1 MGSEY
6 PNMRCGYCKG
16 KIGFW
21 RSLSDREYCSEEH
34 RRRGKALSA
43 RNARESLIY
52 GDEEL
57 YELVQDEKRKKEKN
71 SKLQAQIIVVL
82 STIMIGVLAFSAAT
96 GSTGST
102 SIGQRTIS
110 LTGELTRSSPLMA
123 QANEMF
129 RSIIPENSPVKIHED
144 FSTGVKG
151 WLGARASEW
160 DATAGQ
166 MRPTNLKIWKPSV
179 RLADYRLEFEG
190 QIDKNAMSWAFRA
203 PDLRN
208 YYATKIVVSKAGSLP
223 KADIVRYT
231 VLNGSETD
239 RQRLPLPISI
249 RPDTLYH
256 VQMSVRGSQFI
267 TRVNGQIVDTW
278 SDNRLKR
285 GGVGFFAERG
295 ESSSIHW
302 VDVREEREGI
312 FSRLFA
318 MGFFVNPVQLYIV
331 E

>member
-1 MGSEY
+1 
-6 PNMRCGYCKG
+6 MRCGYCKG
-16 KIGFW
+16 NIGFW
-21 RSLSDREYCSEEH
+21 RSLSDREFCSEEH

-57 YELVQDEKRKKEKN
+57 YELAKDERLRKQKT

-82 STIMIGVLAFSAAT
+82 STVMIGVLAFSAAT
-96 GSTGST
+96 GSGGSVR
-102 SIGQRTIS
+102 QKTIS
-110 LTGELTRSSPLMA
+110 LTSELSQSNPILS
-123 QANEMF
+123 QANEYF
-129 RSIIPENSPVKIHED
+129 KALIPESSPVKIHED
-144 FSTGVKG
+144 FSNGIKG
-151 WLGARASEW
+151 WIGTRSLDW
-160 DATAGQ
+160 DEDHGS
-166 MRPTNLKIWKPSV
+166 MRPTGLKIWKPSV
-179 RLADYRLEFEG
+179 KLADYRMEFEG
-190 QIDKNAMSWAFRA
+190 QIEKNAMSWAFRA

-208 YYATKIVVSKAGSLP
+208 YYATKIVVRKSGALP
-223 KADIVRYT
+223 TADIVRYA
-231 VLNGSETD
+231 VLNGIESD

-256 VQMSVRGSQFI
+256 VQMSVRGNQFV

-285 GGVGFFAERG
+285 GGVGFFADKG
-295 ESSSIHW
+295 ESSAIHW

-318 MGFFVNPVQLYIV
+318 MGFFVSPVTLQAI

>member
-1 MGSEY
+1 
-6 PNMRCGYCKG
+6 MRCGYCKG

-21 RSLSDREYCSEEH
+21 RSLSDREFCTEEH

-57 YELVQDEKRKKEKN
+57 YEFVQDSKKKKKQN

-96 GSTGST
+96 GSTG
-102 SIGQRTIS
+102 GGPVGPKGIS
-110 LTGELTRSSPLMA
+110 LTGELSKTSPIIA
-123 QANEMF
+123 QANEYLKT
-129 RSIIPENSPVKIHED
+129 IIPENSPVKIHED
-144 FSTGVKG
+144 FSEGVKG
-151 WLGARASEW
+151 WLGGRASEW
-160 DATAGQ
+160 DSDSGR
-166 MRPTNLKIWKPSV
+166 MRPASLKIWKPSV
-179 RLADYRLEFEG
+179 KLADYRMEFEG
-190 QIDKNAMSWAFRA
+190 QIEKNAMSWAFRA

-208 YYATKIVVSKAGSLP
+208 YYATKIVVRKTGSLP
-223 KADIVRYT
+223 TADIVRYA
-231 VLNGSETD
+231 VLNGMEKD

-256 VQMSVRGSQFI
+256 VQMSIRGNQF
-267 TRVNGQIVDTW
+267 TTKVNGQVVDTW
-278 SDNRLKR
+278 TDNRLKR
-285 GGVGFFAERG
+285 GGVGFFSEKG
-295 ESSSIHW
+295 ESSAIHW

-318 MGFFVNPVQLYIV
+318 MGFFVSPVGLY
-331 E
+331 ELE

>member
-1 MGSEY
+1 
-6 PNMRCGYCKG
+6 MRCGYCKG
-16 KIGFW
+16 NIGFW
-21 RSLSDREYCSEEH
+21 RSLSDREFCSEEH

-57 YELVQDEKRKKEKN
+57 YELAKDERLRKQKT

-82 STIMIGVLAFSAAT
+82 STVMIGVLAFSAAT
-96 GSTGST
+96 GSGGSVR
-102 SIGQRTIS
+102 QKTIS
-110 LTGELTRSSPLMA
+110 LTSELSKSNPILS
-123 QANEMF
+123 QANEYF
-129 RSIIPENSPVKIHED
+129 KALIPENSPVKIHED
-144 FSTGVKG
+144 FSNGIKG
-151 WLGARASEW
+151 WIGTRSLDW
-160 DATAGQ
+160 DEDNGR
-166 MRPTNLKIWKPSV
+166 MRPTGLKIWKPSV
-179 RLADYRLEFEG
+179 KLADYRMEFEG

-208 YYATKIVVSKAGSLP
+208 YYATKIVVRKSGALP
-223 KADIVRYT
+223 TADIVRYA
-231 VLNGSETD
+231 VLNGIESD

-256 VQMSVRGSQFI
+256 VQMSVRGNQFV

-285 GGVGFFAERG
+285 GGVGFFADRG

-318 MGFFVNPVQLYIV
+318 MGFFVSPVTLQAI

>member
-1 MGSEY
+1 
-6 PNMRCGYCKG
+6 MRCGYCKG

-21 RSLSDREYCSEEH
+21 RSLSDREFCNEEH

-57 YELVQDEKRKKEKN
+57 YEIVHDERRKKQKH

-82 STIMIGVLAFSAAT
+82 STVMIGVLAFSAAT
-96 GSTGST
+96 GSTGSPNL
-102 SIGQRTIS
+102 GPKAIS
-110 LTGELTRSSPLMA
+110 LTSELSKSNPILA
-123 QANEMF
+123 QANEYLKT
-129 RSIIPENSPVKIHED
+129 IIPENSPVKIHED
-144 FSTGVKG
+144 FSSGVRG
-151 WLGARASEW
+151 WLGSKASEW
-160 DATAGQ
+160 DEADGR
-166 MRPTNLKIWKPSV
+166 MRPSGLKIWRPSV
-179 RLADYRLEFEG
+179 KLADYRMEFEG
-190 QIDKNAMSWAFRA
+190 QIEKNAMSWAFRA

-208 YYATKIVVSKAGSLP
+208 YYATKIVVRKNGSLP
-223 KADIVRYT
+223 TADIVRYT
-231 VLNGSETD
+231 VLNGSERD

-256 VQMSVRGSQFI
+256 VQMSIRGNQFT

-278 SDNRLKR
+278 TDNRLKR
-285 GGVGFFAERG
+285 GGVGFFADKG
-295 ESSSIHW
+295 EASSIHW

-318 MGFFVNPVQLYIV
+318 MGFFVSPVGLYMV

>member
-1 MGSEY
+1 
-6 PNMRCGYCKG
+6 MRCGYCKG
-16 KIGFW
+16 NIGFW
-21 RSLSDREYCSEEH
+21 RSLSDREFCSEEH

-57 YELVQDEKRKKEKN
+57 YELAKDERLRKQKS

-82 STIMIGVLAFSAAT
+82 STVMIGVLAFSAAT
-96 GSTGST
+96 GSGGSVR
-102 SIGQRTIS
+102 QKTIS
-110 LTGELTRSSPLMA
+110 LTSELSKSNPILS
-123 QANEMF
+123 QANEYF
-129 RSIIPENSPVKIHED
+129 KAIIPENSPVKIHED
-144 FSTGVKG
+144 FSGGIKG
-151 WLGARASEW
+151 WIGARSIDW
-160 DATAGQ
+160 DEDSGR
-166 MRPTNLKIWKPSV
+166 MRPTGLKIWKPSV
-179 RLADYRLEFEG
+179 KLADYRMEFEG

-208 YYATKIVVSKAGSLP
+208 YYATKIVVRKAGALP
-223 KADIVRYT
+223 TADIVRYA
-231 VLNGSETD
+231 VLNGIESD

-256 VQMSVRGSQFI
+256 VQMSVRGNQFV

-285 GGVGFFAERG
+285 GGIGFFADKG

-318 MGFFVNPVQLYIV
+318 MGFFVSPVTLQAI

>member
-1 MGSEY
+1 
-6 PNMRCGYCKG
+6 MRCGYCKG

-21 RSLSDREYCSEEH
+21 RSLSDREFCTEEH
-34 RRRGKALSA
+34 RRRGKALRA
-43 RNARESLIY
+43 RDARESLIY

-57 YELVQDEKRKKEKN
+57 YELVQHDRHKKQKN

-96 GSTGST
+96 GSTGSPNA
-102 SIGQRTIS
+102 GPKAIS
-110 LTGELTRSSPLMA
+110 LTSELAKSNPIIG
-123 QANEMF
+123 QANELL
-129 RSIIPENSPVKIHED
+129 RTLIPADSPVKLHDD
-144 FSTGVKG
+144 FSS
-151 WLGARASEW
+151 GARGWIGGKASEW
-160 DATAGQ
+160 EMEFGR
-166 MRPTNLKIWKPSV
+166 MRPANLKIWKPSV
-179 RLADYRLEFEG
+179 KLADYKLEFEG
-190 QIDKNAMSWAFRA
+190 QIERNAMSWAFRA

-208 YYATKIVVSKAGSLP
+208 YYATKIVVRKTAGLSS
-223 KADIVRYT
+223 ADIVRYS
-231 VLNGSETD
+231 VLNGAERD

-256 VQMSVRGSQFI
+256 VQMSIRGNQFV
-267 TRVNGQIVDTW
+267 TSVNGQVVDTW
-278 SDNRLKR
+278 SDSRIKR
-285 GGVGFFAERG
+285 GGIGFFNERG

-318 MGFFVNPVQLYIV
+318 MGMFVNPATLYVI